1 MWLEGGDE
9 NVKLSLKACRINV
22 RATAKEMGKALG
34 VSEDT
39 IYNWESGKYAPRR
52 SQMPKILQ
60 FFAAKGMSL
69 TIDDINFL
77 P

>member
-1 MWLEGGDE
+1 M
-9 NVKLSLKACRINV
+9 KLSLKACRINV
-22 RATAKEMGKALG
+22 RATAKEMGKAIG

-52 SQMPKILQ
+52 CQMPKILN
-60 FFAAKGMSL
+60 FFAERGMGI